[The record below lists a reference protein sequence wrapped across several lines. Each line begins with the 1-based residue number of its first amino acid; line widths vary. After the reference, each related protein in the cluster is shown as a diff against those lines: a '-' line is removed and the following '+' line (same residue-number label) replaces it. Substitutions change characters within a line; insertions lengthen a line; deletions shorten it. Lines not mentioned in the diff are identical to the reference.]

1 MAELICDNK
10 TLKELGF
17 PSIIT
22 YLEKYAVGP
31 TAKQSIQ
38 DLHPTNN
45 TNELLYSLK
54 AVQEIVNIKRASIIF
69 PQVDFEEITKEIQLL
84 AITDAVLPAESFFRI
99 LNTSELINEILQ
111 FFELNTN

>member
-1 MAELICDNK
+1 MLVNLHMAELICDNK

-38 DLHPTNN
+38 DFLRGK
-45 TNELLYSLK
+45 S
-54 AVQEIVNIKRASIIF
+54 
-69 PQVDFEEITKEIQLL
+69 
-84 AITDAVLPAESFFRI
+84 VL
-99 LNTSELINEILQ
+99 
-111 FFELNTN
+111 